1 MLKPIFII
9 FIISL
14 FGLSSFAQA
23 PKYSNEFLT
32 IGVGARALG
41 MSNSCVSSTNDVT
54 AGFWNPASLSLLNSD
69 MQISLMHSDYFSGLA
84 KYDYGAIAA
93 KIDDKS
99 AFGASFIRFGVDDIP
114 NTSELID
121 KDGNVNY
128 DRIKTFSAA
137 DYGFIFSYSRLS
149 NVKGLRFGANAKIIH
164 RKVGDFAKA
173 WGFGL
178 DAAVNYEYKKW
189 IFAVVAKDVTST
201 FNAWSY
207 NLTDQMKEVFTIT
220 GNEIPKNSLEITV
233 PRLIF
238 GVSRKINLNEDVTF
252 NPEINLDATFDGKR
266 NVMIKSS
273 VTSIDPHIGVEFAY
287 KNFIYIRGGVGN
299 IQKETTYDGVKETTF
314 QPNVGLGVRIKNF
327 SIDYALTDIGNQ
339 SIAPYSNVFSVKLNI
354 TKKEQVPVSSL

>member
-1 MLKPIFII
+1 MNKHFSLFII
-9 FIISL
+9 IL
-14 FGLSSFAQA
+14 FYSFSSFAQA

-41 MSNSCVSSTNDVT
+41 LSNSCIASTADVT
-54 AGFWNPASLSLLNSD
+54 SGYWNPASLSGINSD
-69 MQISLMHSDYFSGLA
+69 IQVSLMHSDYFSGLA
-84 KYDYGAIAA
+84 KYDYAALAA

-99 AFGASFIRFGVDDIP
+99 AFGASLIRFGVDDIP

-121 KDGNVNY
+121 KDGNINY

-137 DYGFIFSYSRLS
+137 DYGFIFSYSRLT
-149 NVKGLRFGANAKIIH
+149 NIKGLRFGANAKIIH

-178 DAAVNYEYKKW
+178 DAGLNYKINKW

-207 NLTDQMKEVFTIT
+207 NLSDEMKEVFTIT

-233 PRLIF
+233 PRLIIGACRSF
-238 GVSRKINLNEDVTF
+238 NINEDISM
-252 NPEINLDATFDGKR
+252 NPELNMDITFDGKR
-266 NVMIKSS
+266 NVAVKSDFA
-273 VTSIDPHIGVEFAY
+273 SIDPHIGIEFAY
-287 KNFIYIRGGVGN
+287 KNFIYVRGGIGN
-299 IQKETTYDGVKETTF
+299 IQKEINFEGLKETTF
-314 QPNVGLGVRIKNF
+314 QPNVGIGVRIKNF

-339 SIAPYSNVFSVKLNI
+339 SIAPYSNVFSIKLNI
-354 TKKEQVPVSSL
+354 NKKEQSAPSTL